1 MWERPSTLGSYLTS
15 HLCHCCDDNDPL
27 SLKTAAEK
35 EPSASQEPG
44 TPERRLYCADENIER
59 RNHYLDLAGVENFS
73 SKFDNAGIE
82 ISPLFFY
89 TIAFFSKSKLFLF
102 LFFFFLQSLPLRS
115 PGRMLTLLFST
126 TLWWSERTAT
136 PLSLPEACLSLIH
149 WKQRSSRWGKTG
161 TEERGSTSGYIAN
174 TLLHG
179 TTLASMHHSGLT
191 VKDFAPGHKTVDP
204 HQGEIGRYFPTCSPH
219 VEPWPLPPRDTS
231 TITTMSTIIITTITT
246 TLHKCRL
253 NTSETGEKSWCWC
266 SRSLNHLI
274 YILKSLL
281 SKVSER

>member
-102 LFFFFLQSLPLRS
+102 LFFFFFTESPSQEPRQDAHSALQHHPMVIRENCNPAESPRGLPVPHSLKTKVFSVGKDRNGGEGKYFRIHSQHPASWYHPCQHAPQRTHSKRLRS
-115 PGRMLTLLFST
+115 RAQDSRPTPGGDREIFSH
-126 TLWWSERTAT
+126 LQPSCGA
-136 PLSLPEACLSLIH
+136 
-149 WKQRSSRWGKTG
+149 
-161 TEERGSTSGYIAN
+161 
-174 TLLHG
+174 
-179 TTLASMHHSGLT
+179 LASTAKRHEHH
-191 VKDFAPGHKTVDP
+191 HHHE
-204 HQGEIGRYFPTCSPH
+204 HQHHHHHHYHPS
-219 VEPWPLPPRDTS
+219 
-231 TITTMSTIIITTITT
+231 
-246 TLHKCRL
+246 
-253 NTSETGEKSWCWC
+253 
-266 SRSLNHLI
+266 
-274 YILKSLL
+274 
-281 SKVSER
+281 

>member
-102 LFFFFLQSLPLRS
+102 LFFFFFYRVSLSGAQTGCSLCSSAPPYGDQRELQPRWVSQRPACPS
-115 PGRMLTLLFST
+115 FTENKGLLGG
-126 TLWWSERTAT
+126 ERQ
-136 PLSLPEACLSLIH
+136 E
-149 WKQRSSRWGKTG
+149 RRRW
-161 TEERGSTSGYIAN
+161 EV
-174 TLLHG
+174 L
-179 TTLASMHHSGLT
+179 
-191 VKDFAPGHKTVDP
+191 
-204 HQGEIGRYFPTCSPH
+204 Q
-219 VEPWPLPPRDTS
+219 DT
-231 TITTMSTIIITTITT
+231 
-246 TLHKCRL
+246 
-253 NTSETGEKSWCWC
+253 
-266 SRSLNHLI
+266 
-274 YILKSLL
+274 
-281 SKVSER
+281 